1 LKRKIYIWCVII
13 TISILVLIGV
23 FYIYKENQG
32 MRNVQEDAEDDG
44 MEHMPFDELP
54 EAIELE

>member
-1 LKRKIYIWCVII
+1 LKRKQYIWCAII
-13 TISILVLIGV
+13 IISILVLLGV
-23 FYIYKENQG
+23 FYIYQENQG
-32 MRNVQEDAEDDG
+32 MRNVHGNAEDGG